1 MPKPLRGIFLR
12 DGSITVGVAPDCGG
26 ALTRFEFRTAGSHVD
41 ILRRAVKEDQ
51 AGHCALGASCF
62 PLIPYG
68 GRLRAGIFEFEG
80 RRYQFALNALPERHS
95 SHGDGWTRAWTLDSL
110 DRRRAIMSLPADP
123 LLPFQYEATQS
134 VEIADNRVT
143 IRLSAR
149 NVGEHRIPMGLGL
162 HPYFANRTSAVIKTK
177 VPNQWEWDSEMMPVR
192 QSSNPR
198 GARLAHGEYVSEM
211 PIASEFE
218 GWSGCAAIDWP
229 QFRLRVRL
237 VTTPAL
243 RHAVMWVPTGQDF
256 FCFEPVSHATDAF
269 NRLGNA
275 AHGMEV
281 LAPNE
286 VVEQQFDLLV
296 DHDIKSS
303 A

>member
-1 MPKPLRGIFLR
+1 LPNPKRAVFLR
-12 DGSITVGVAPDCGG
+12 DGAITVGVAPDCGG
-26 ALTRFEFRTAGSHVD
+26 ALTRFEIRTSGSCID
-41 ILRRAVKEDQ
+41 IFRRAVKENQ
-51 AGHCALGASCF
+51 SGHCALGASCF

-68 GRLRAGIFEFEG
+68 GRLRGGVFQFEG
-80 RRYQFALNALPERHS
+80 RSHQFALNALPERHS
-95 SHGDGWTRAWTLDSL
+95 SHGDGWTRAWTLDFL

-123 LLPFQYEATQS
+123 SLPFQYEARQS
-134 VEIADNRVT
+134 IEIADDRVT

-162 HPYFANRTSAVIKTK
+162 HPYFANRSLAVIKAD

-192 QSSNPR
+192 QLSNPLA
-198 GARLAHGEYVSEM
+198 ARLARGALVSEM

-218 GWSGCAAIDWP
+218 GWSGCAAVDWP
-229 QFRLRVRL
+229 QLHLRVCL

-256 FCFEPVSHATDAF
+256 FCFEPVSHASDAF

-281 LAPNE
+281 LAPNGFL
-286 VVEQQFDLLV
+286 EQRFDLLV
-296 DHDIKSS
+296 KHDVKSS
-303 A
+303 S